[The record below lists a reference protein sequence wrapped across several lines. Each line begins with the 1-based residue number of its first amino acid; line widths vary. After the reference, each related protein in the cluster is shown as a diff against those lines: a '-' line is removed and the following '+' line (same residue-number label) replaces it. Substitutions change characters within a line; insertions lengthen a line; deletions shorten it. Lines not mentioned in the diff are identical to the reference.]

1 MEYRGHVCKDGVC
14 TLFFL
19 QNMKSHKT
27 YPTDQVRTSPK
38 SENARWGTQS
48 LGVTVSPHHLCLPG
62 FLVSHTQQPPTRA
75 RNSSD
80 NLDNPNSAPNN
91 SRSLGTRT
99 RTKRSESLSF
109 PELPTRIP
117 MSEQHF
123 LGKQWT
129 FTTLSE
135 VQRGWKDRATS
146 RVTKFYFNF
155 FFSSKPFL
163 PFFFWRSVSHGYM
176 FIGKMYKS
184 IYRLSWAKYPTHL
197 QWDDHYQYLNPSWI
211 FRF

>member
-1 MEYRGHVCKDGVC
+1 MGD
-14 TLFFL
+14 
-19 QNMKSHKT
+19 
-27 YPTDQVRTSPK
+27 
-38 SENARWGTQS
+38 SESG
-48 LGVTVSPHHLCLPG
+48 GVTVSPHHLCLPR

-129 FTTLSE
+129 FTTLFE

-155 FFSSKPFL
+155 FFFFKAFSSFL
-163 PFFFWRSVSHGYM
+163 LLKECQSWLHVHREDVQKYLQTELSQVSNTPAVRWSLPVSEP
-176 FIGKMYKS
+176 I
-184 IYRLSWAKYPTHL
+184 INIQILTARV
-197 QWDDHYQYLNPSWI
+197 I
-211 FRF
+211 F

>member
-1 MEYRGHVCKDGVC
+1 MGD
-14 TLFFL
+14 
-19 QNMKSHKT
+19 
-27 YPTDQVRTSPK
+27 
-38 SENARWGTQS
+38 SESG
-48 LGVTVSPHHLCLPG
+48 GVTVSPHHLCLPR

-99 RTKRSESLSF
+99 RTKRSESL
-109 PELPTRIP
+109 RIP

-129 FTTLSE
+129 FTTLFE

-155 FFSSKPFL
+155 FFFFKAFSSFL
-163 PFFFWRSVSHGYM
+163 LLKECQSWLHVHREDVQKYLQTELSQVSNTPAVRWSLPVSEPIM
-176 FIGKMYKS
+176 NIQ
-184 IYRLSWAKYPTHL
+184 ILTARV
-197 QWDDHYQYLNPSWI
+197 I
-211 FRF
+211 F